1 MPDARALS
9 AIISRDLDVR
19 GSYARDTSGLELVPE
34 GVARPASEAE
44 VVEVLRHSW
53 ADRVPVTPA
62 GGQTS
67 TTGASITDRG
77 LLLSLRSLDRILD
90 IDPVRRTARAQP
102 GVAVAE
108 LAAAAAEHGL
118 LFAPDPTSE
127 REATL
132 GGAVA
137 CNASGARTLRYGP
150 TRDHVRALR
159 VAHAGGDVA
168 EYRRSFLEKNTV
180 GYAAVQ
186 NPIDWF
192 IGSEGTLGVVL
203 EVEVG
208 LLPHPE
214 RIVGMTLPFPD
225 EQQALAFVAAARDS
239 AALDPRCLE
248 FFDPETAAIFLNG
261 GRAQEGERGPALV
274 YTEETLGGDEEPDF
288 DGWLA
293 LAERFGVVDADI
305 QVYDDDA
312 ALRDARR
319 RRHGVPA
326 TMQERGFRHLAAGGR
341 RISTDWSV
349 PYRRLGEMVAIGR
362 KLAAE
367 AGIPQP
373 VFFGHAGNGHPH
385 ANFIAPD
392 PAAVQ
397 RAEAVVAAMLDRV
410 VAMGGTVA
418 AEHGIGKIKRR
429 WVGLQL
435 SPRQRA
441 VMTALKREL
450 DPHGLLAPGNVL

>member
-1 MPDARALS
+1 MPEAGPRALG
-9 AIISRDLDVR
+9 AIISHDPDVR
-19 GSYARDTSGLELVPE
+19 GSYARDTSGLHLLPE

-44 VVEVLRHSW
+44 VLEVLRHSW
-53 ADRVPVTPA
+53 ADRIPVTPA

-77 LLLSLRSLDRILD
+77 LILSLRSLDRILD
-90 IDPVRRTARAQP
+90 IDTVRRTARVQP
-102 GVAVAE
+102 GVPVAE

-159 VAHAGGDVA
+159 VAHAGGDIA

-203 EVEVG
+203 EVEVA
-208 LLPHPE
+208 LLPRPE
-214 RIVGMTLPFPD
+214 RIVGLTFPFPD
-225 EQQALAFVAAARDS
+225 EQQALAFVAEARDS
-239 AALDPRCLE
+239 AAVRPRCLE
-248 FFDPETAAIFLNG
+248 FFDPETAAIFL
-261 GRAQEGERGPALV
+261 GREDSGPALV
-274 YTEETLGGDEEPDF
+274 YTEETVEGDAEPDF
-288 DGWLA
+288 DAWLA
-293 LAERFGVVDADI
+293 LAERFGVLDADI

-319 RRHGVPA
+319 RRHTVPA
-326 TMQERGFRHLAAGGR
+326 TMQERGFRHLPAGGR

-362 KLAAE
+362 RLARD

-392 PAAVQ
+392 PAAVE
-397 RAEAVVAAMLDRV
+397 RAEGVVAAMLREV
-410 VAMGGTVA
+410 VSMGGTVA

-435 SPRQRA
+435 SERQRA
-441 VMTALKREL
+441 VMAALKREL
-450 DPHGLLAPGNVL
+450 DPHGLMAPGNIL